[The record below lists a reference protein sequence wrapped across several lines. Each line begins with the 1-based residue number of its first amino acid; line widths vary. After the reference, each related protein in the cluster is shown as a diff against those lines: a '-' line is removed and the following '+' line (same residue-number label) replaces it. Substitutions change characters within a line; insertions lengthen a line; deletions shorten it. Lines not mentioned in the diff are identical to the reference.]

1 VFASESVNTYLV
13 SEMEV
18 KSILS
23 EEGKQLRVVNNFK
36 FCVAR
41 KLNDDEIPWGCVNKK
56 SNCLAKV

>member
-1 VFASESVNTYLV
+1 
-13 SEMEV
+13 MEV

-23 EEGKQLRVVNNFK
+23 EEGKQLLVVNNFK

-41 KLNDDEIPWGCVNKK
+41 TMKFGGVNKK